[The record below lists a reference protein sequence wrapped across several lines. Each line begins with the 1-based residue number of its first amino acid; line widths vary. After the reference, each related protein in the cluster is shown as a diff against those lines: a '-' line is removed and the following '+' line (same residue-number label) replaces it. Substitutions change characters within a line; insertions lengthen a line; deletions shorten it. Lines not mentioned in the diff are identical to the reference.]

1 MCSSIPIAF
10 PPLHDAMSDVPTR
23 RYVVAGDT
31 LELIGSSVD
40 FQWLKVRRR
49 EPRGGAVQG

>member
-1 MCSSIPIAF
+1 
-10 PPLHDAMSDVPTR
+10 MSDVPTR